1 MLAFF
6 TSPNRYAVSTAWERD
21 VAAGTTTR
29 DIHSYFC
36 CCARRIGNMF
46 AILSYPDGTPIVLA
60 GPCWPFCM
68 FVTVPI
74 IVGISIV
81 ASYFLVINDHYGLV
95 RFAC

>member
-1 MLAFF
+1 
-6 TSPNRYAVSTAWERD
+6 
-21 VAAGTTTR
+21 
-29 DIHSYFC
+29 
-36 CCARRIGNMF
+36 MF

-95 RFAC
+95 RFTC